1 MVRDPQK
8 ELAEL
13 LERKQELEESLTKRE
28 AELKELRRKK
38 KLLLEQQIRRAQ
50 VRVNAKERKLE
61 TRKKILVGACAM
73 DIAAKDPSFTR
84 ILRHSLDAFLERDRD
99 RELFD
104 LAPKEAAHGNP
115 S

>member
-8 ELAEL
+8 ELDELNKRKAEL
-13 LERKQELEESLTKRE
+13 EDSLSKRE
-28 AELKELRRKK
+28 ADLKQLRRKK

-50 VRVNAKERKLE
+50 VRINAKERKLE

-73 DIAAKDPSFTR
+73 DIAAKDPSFAR

-104 LAPKEAAHGNP
+104 LPPKEAAHGNP

>member
-1 MVRDPQK
+1 MVRNPQK

-13 LERKQELEESLTKRE
+13 NKRKAELEDSLSKRE
-28 AELKELRRKK
+28 AELKQLRRKK
-38 KLLLEQQIRRAQ
+38 KLILENQIKRAQ

-73 DIAAKDPSFTR
+73 DIAAKDPSFAR
-84 ILRHSLDAFLERDRD
+84 ILRHSLDAFLERERD

-104 LAPKEAAHGNP
+104 LPPKEAAHGNP

>member
-28 AELKELRRKK
+28 AELKQLRRNK
-38 KLLLEQQIRRAQ
+38 KLILEQQIRRAQ
-50 VRVNAKERKLE
+50 VRVNAKQRKLE

-73 DIAAKDPSFTR
+73 DIAAKDPSFAR
-84 ILRHSLDAFLERDRD
+84 ILRHSLDAFLERERD